1 MMRIKETTAMDEN
14 RYRPITPRQPEQLN
28 VQEKTAASH
37 PGMLQIFWS
46 MLAAFCGVQNNA
58 NHDRDNAYIETVGFR
73 PYIIAGIVLTIAVI
87 VGLWLITKLIIG

>member
-1 MMRIKETTAMDEN
+1 MNVTA
-14 RYRPITPRQPEQLN
+14 
-28 VQEKTAASH
+28 KTVAAD

-73 PYIIAGIVLTIAVI
+73 PYIIAGIVLTVAVI